1 MQAISRVVLIVG
13 LLLASW
19 SLCFQQPAFS
29 VEPSQVPS
37 PKHSEYRIALH
48 CSRNVLQLWRQT
60 ELVREYPI
68 GIGKG
73 GLFKQRGGDHRT
85 PVGDYEISW
94 MASRLSA
101 KGHKI
106 IDLRSW
112 CKDNSFSK
120 SITGPR
126 LEKLWSD
133 SYGGD
138 EAAIMSINY
147 PNLKDKARGFTGDCI
162 HIHSDKHLINGALR
176 KSYGCLHMFPKD
188 AKELYDMVDVGT
200 PVKILP

>member
-1 MQAISRVVLIVG
+1 
-13 LLLASW
+13 
-19 SLCFQQPAFS
+19 
-29 VEPSQVPS
+29 
-37 PKHSEYRIALH
+37 
-48 CSRNVLQLWRQT
+48 
-60 ELVREYPI
+60 
-68 GIGKG
+68 
-73 GLFKQRGGDHRT
+73 
-85 PVGDYEISW
+85 

-188 AKELYDMVDVGT
+188 AKELYDIVDVGT